1 MTMPTTGR
9 RALLALP
16 ALGLLAACGG
26 GTPAV
31 QSQPQRTI
39 MEVLAS
45 DASFE
50 RFLEAATRSGVQQGL
65 AGAGPFTVFAFTN
78 SGWGDLPVFLRQSL
92 LDGSDTQRLRS
103 VMGNLVVDGRHTI
116 ASLGGQKREFTTRAG
131 TRLSVDATNAQR
143 VTVESAGGSA
153 LSAGAATAG
162 LRSATLIRQ
171 DIEASNGVIHVL
183 SQIIVP

>member
-1 MTMPTTGR
+1 MTIPAIGR

-16 ALGLLAACGG
+16 AVGLLGACGG

-31 QSQPQRTI
+31 QSQPQRGI
-39 MEVLAS
+39 MDVLAS
-45 DASFE
+45 DSSFE
-50 RFLEAATRSGVQQGL
+50 RFLEAASRGGL
-65 AGAGPFTVFAFTN
+65 AQTLGGAGPFTVFAFTN
-78 SGWGDLPVFLRQSL
+78 SGWADLPVFLRQSL
-92 LDGSDTQRLRS
+92 LDPSEAQRLRS
-103 VMGNLVVDGRHTI
+103 VMGNLVVDGRQTI

-153 LSAGAATAG
+153 LSAGAASVG
-162 LRSATLIRQ
+162 LRSAHLIRQ

>member
-1 MTMPTTGR
+1 MTTITTGR

-26 GTPAV
+26 GTPEV

-45 DASFE
+45 DSSFE
-50 RFLEAATRSGVQQGL
+50 RFIEAASRSGLPQTLG
-65 AGAGPFTVFAFTN
+65 GAGPFTVFAFTN
-78 SGWGDLPVFLRQSL
+78 SGWADLPVFLRQSL
-92 LDGSDTQRLRS
+92 LEPSDTQRLRS
-103 VMGNLVVDGRHTI
+103 VMGNLVVDGRQTV

-143 VTVESAGGSA
+143 VTVEAAGGSA

-162 LRSATLIRQ
+162 LRSAYLIRQ